1 MDAAA
6 KPPLHPVYFLSLGP
20 VPGQDYA
27 RYMEKDWRAYPYVL
41 HVELE
46 TGSHLS
52 YGYAT
57 AVLPLPE
64 HYLLFPA
71 VQGLVRPMQNLD
83 RVLHVE

>member
-1 MDAAA
+1 MQRRSRRCIQFISSPSVLCPDRTTR
-6 KPPLHPVYFLSLGP
+6 
-20 VPGQDYA
+20 DI
-27 RYMEKDWRAYPYVL
+27 RRRDWRAYPHAL

-57 AVLPLPE
+57 AVLLLPE
-64 HYLLFPA
+64 HYLLFLA